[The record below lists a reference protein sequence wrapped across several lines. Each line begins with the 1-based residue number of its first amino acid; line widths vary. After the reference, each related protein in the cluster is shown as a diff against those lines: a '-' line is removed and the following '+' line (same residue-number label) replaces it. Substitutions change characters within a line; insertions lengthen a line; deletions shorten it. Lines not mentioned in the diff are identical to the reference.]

1 MNVKNAIF
9 KGLINWDQKFHT
21 LYRLPC
27 LLKQRDETG
36 QPLMGQNCQYQVTIE
51 PSVIK
56 TYSWATEADGYIY
69 DLK

>member
-9 KGLINWDQKFHT
+9 KALINWDQKFYT

-27 LLKQRDETG
+27 LLKQRDESRTASDG
-36 QPLMGQNCQYQVTIE
+36 TELSYQVTIE

>member
-1 MNVKNAIF
+1 MKI
-9 KGLINWDQKFHT
+9 
-21 LYRLPC
+21 
-27 LLKQRDETG
+27 G